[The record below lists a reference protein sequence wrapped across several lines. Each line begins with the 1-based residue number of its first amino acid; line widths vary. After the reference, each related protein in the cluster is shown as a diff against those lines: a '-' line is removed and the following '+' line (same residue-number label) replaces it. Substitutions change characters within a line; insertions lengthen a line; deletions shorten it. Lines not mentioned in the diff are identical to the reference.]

1 MSLKQGV
8 CAACDN
14 KVIHAQ
20 PAPLVAPVLARDLA
34 IFNDQQG
41 GGFGQA
47 TDRIGEGKR
56 CGKIYQF
63 ANAAELEGIRIAG
76 QRPV

>member
-1 MSLKQGV
+1 MPVSLQICKFFRGCPLLAVSLKQGV

-20 PAPLVAPVLARDLA
+20 PAPLVAPVLACDLA

-41 GGFGQA
+41 GGLGQA

-56 CGKIYQF
+56 CGKIY
-63 ANAAELEGIRIAG
+63 
-76 QRPV
+76 